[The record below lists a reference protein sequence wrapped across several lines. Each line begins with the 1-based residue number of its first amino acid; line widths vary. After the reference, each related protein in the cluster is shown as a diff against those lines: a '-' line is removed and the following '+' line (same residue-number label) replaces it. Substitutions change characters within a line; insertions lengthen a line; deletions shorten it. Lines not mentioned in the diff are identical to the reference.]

1 MNITVNLKEFIDIVN
16 QEHPHTY
23 SPEALQVMYANL
35 KHTGEAVEIQNIC
48 SIFAEFST
56 TLMLKVVLDE
66 RILYKF
72 CDKLCKYGY
81 AKNDDFEYV
90 NVSKDRLRREIA
102 FAIDKVEDKQTIV
115 NLLEGYGSGEV
126 FYLGYGS
133 WLVKNTN
140 WT

>member
-1 MNITVNLKEFIDIVN
+1 MNITVNLKEFMDIVN
-16 QEHPHTY
+16 SEHSHTY
-23 SPEALQVMYANL
+23 SPEALQVMYYDL
-35 KHTGEAVEIQNIC
+35 KYTGEVVEIQNIC
-48 SIFAEFST
+48 SVFQEFST
-56 TLMLKVVLDE
+56 TIMLKAVLDD

-72 CDKLCKYGY
+72 CDKLCEYDY
-81 AKNDDFEYV
+81 ARNDDFEYV

-102 FAIDKVEDKQTIV
+102 WVIDKVEDKQTIV

>member
-1 MNITVNLKEFIDIVN
+1 
-16 QEHPHTY
+16 
-23 SPEALQVMYANL
+23 MYVNL
-35 KHTGEAVEIQNIC
+35 KHTGEVVEIQNIC

-56 TLMLKVVLDE
+56 TLMLKVVLDK

-72 CDKLCKYGY
+72 CDKLCEYGY

-102 FAIDKVEDKQTIV
+102 FVIDKVEDKQTIV
-115 NLLEGYGSGEV
+115 SLLEDYGSGEV
-126 FYLGYGS
+126 FYIGHDS